1 MCKMPSIEKLPL
13 LKRRENTIS
22 PRSFCYNTDFTASSH
37 TFSRKFTNTDTI
49 VSWKCTVAKTT
60 PVLTMIFW
68 PVLSGISNIQICQ
81 IQTSIK
87 VSISFNVNVKCAHT
101 LPKIFYL
108 CYEYV
113 TSRKMKNLN
122 RSDLQ
127 RKVMSII

>member
-13 LKRRENTIS
+13 LKRRENTIL
-22 PRSFCYNTDFTASSH
+22 PRSFCDNHVTSSYI
-37 TFSRKFTNTDTI
+37 FIRRFTNTDTI
-49 VSWKCTVAKTT
+49 VSWKCTIAKTI

-68 PVLSGISNIQICQ
+68 PVLSGILNIQICQ

-101 LPKIFYL
+101 LPQIFYL
-108 CYEYV
+108 CYAYV